1 MLEIL
6 DCVIVYVVLRLSVCR
21 LLFKILDF
29 VIVYVDFCLDTYV
42 YILSLFM

>member
-6 DCVIVYVVLRLSVCR
+6 DCVIVYVVLCLSVCR

-29 VIVYVDFCLDTYV
+29 VIVYVDFCLDNYV
-42 YILSLFM
+42 YILSLFI